1 MNKQINQSHPD
12 EQPGLVEKLEQ
23 KIMDL
28 EIRMSY
34 QDESLQAMEKT
45 LALQHQ
51 TIQQLTHKLH
61 LLTDFLKSLRDEPI
75 KPLSEETPP
84 PHY

>member
-1 MNKQINQSHPD
+1 MQITQTNLIED
-12 EQPGLVEKLEQ
+12 TGLIARLEH
-23 KIMDL
+23 KVTDL

-34 QDESLQAMEKT
+34 QDENLMAMETT
-45 LALQHQ
+45 LARQHH
-51 TIQQLTHKLH
+51 TIQQLTHKLQ
-61 LLTDFLKSLRDEPI
+61 LLTDYLKSLQDDPI